1 VEHAEFHQLPPLS
14 VDRWLAGCGR
24 AGSLDERAGSGY
36 DGATQ
41 HEADQGGQTM
51 QIKKGYKQLLAE
63 ANAEIETLSPEQA
76 IALQGQADVVFV
88 DLRDPREMDREGK
101 LPGAFAC
108 TRGMLEFW
116 IDPESPYHKP
126 IFAEDR
132 RFVFFCAGGWRSAL
146 AAKTA
151 QDMGLENVAH
161 IDGGFGA
168 WKKAGGAT
176 EPPKPRS

>member
-1 VEHAEFHQLPPLS
+1 
-14 VDRWLAGCGR
+14 
-24 AGSLDERAGSGY
+24 
-36 DGATQ
+36 
-41 HEADQGGQTM
+41 M
-51 QIKKGYKQLLAE
+51 QIRKGFKQLLAE
-63 ANAEIETLSPEQA
+63 ANAEIETLTPEQA
-76 IALQGQADVVFV
+76 IALKGQGDVVFI

-126 IFAEDR
+126 IFAEPH

-161 IDGGFGA
+161 LEGGFGA
-168 WKKAGGAT
+168 WKKAGGPFEA
-176 EPPKPRS
+176 PKPRS